1 MKKFLTLCF
10 VLLGTV
16 SFAAIT
22 DISEFRRV
30 GIMEN
35 GRIMPMD
42 SYAEHYLLKI
52 SGRKRAYR
60 PIEGEAKPTKV
71 SASQWM
77 AELFFTPS
85 ETVDDLVFIINNP
98 EVLEALN
105 LEPVKRRRYSF
116 KTLQEGLQTLEQL
129 AEKASAVEGDERNMF
144 EKDIL
149 QAYQNVGSYL
159 TLVNLFEFG
168 RPHPDFAVGNAEV
181 KKLLNLPEDKLMFSY
196 LDMLSS
202 PKVFAQRIP
211 AIAQKEP
218 ASWTSEENE
227 LFRLSSGLF
236 SWSKR
241 FKAVDVSM
249 VPMMA
254 HGQDEWVSPW
264 DAIAAGVRD
273 AELVNAI
280 KSLSQAS
287 AAFLI
292 GEQARFDE
300 ALRSYNEFVLSR
312 SGNSRELKNI
322 DREISYNKA
331 KYFFYAKS
339 LYILAFVLGLFAVL
353 FGGKGLRYTA
363 LALLL
368 CAMGL
373 HLTGMGWRMYITDRP
388 PITNLYG
395 TFVFVGV
402 ICALLGLI
410 AEYFTKNALGTMAG
424 AFTGFIMLA
433 MAGRFALEG
442 DTMGKVVAV
451 LNSNFW
457 LSTHVITINM
467 GYAGVFLAGVIG
479 HVYLIQ
485 VLLGAKRKKLLGT
498 FEPMLGFL
506 SFGLTFSFIGTMLGG
521 IWADQSWGRFWGWDP
536 KENGALLIVIWV
548 AIIYHA
554 RMANMIREVGTA
566 VGAVLGCV
574 VVMIAWLGTNLLG
587 VGLHS
592 YGFTSG
598 LARGLLIY
606 IIAEFVFCGLLW
618 LAIRFKQAASN

>member
-1 MKKFLTLCF
+1 M
-10 VLLGTV
+10 
-16 SFAAIT
+16 A
-22 DISEFRRV
+22 
-30 GIMEN
+30 IMEN

-42 SYAEHYLLKI
+42 SYAEHYLLQI

-60 PIEGEAKPTKV
+60 PVEGEEKPAKI
-71 SASQWM
+71 SAADWM

-85 ETVDDLVFIINNP
+85 KTVDDLVFIINNP
-98 EVLEALN
+98 EVLEALG

-116 KTLQEGLQTLEQL
+116 TTLQAGLGTLEEL
-129 AEKASAVEGDERNMF
+129 AEKAAAVEGEERSMF

-149 QAYQNVGSYL
+149 QAFQHVGSYL
-159 TLVNLFEFG
+159 ALVNLFEFG
-168 RPHPDFAVGNAEV
+168 RPSPDFAVQNENI
-181 KKLLNLPEDKLMFSY
+181 KKLLRLPEDKLMFSY

-202 PKVFAQRIP
+202 ASVFAQRIP

-218 ASWTSEENE
+218 ETWTNEEME

-241 FKAVDVSM
+241 FKGVNASL
-249 VPMMA
+249 VPMSA
-254 HGQDEWVSPW
+254 HGEDEWVSPW
-264 DAIAAGVRD
+264 DAIAAS
-273 AELVNAI
+273 
-280 KSLSQAS
+280 SLDPEMIGAMKNLSKAS
-287 AAFLI
+287 SAYLI
-292 GEQARFDE
+292 GEQQEFDE
-300 ALRSYNEFVLSR
+300 ALKSYNAFVVSR
-312 SGNSRELKNI
+312 AGDSREIKNI
-322 DREISYNKA
+322 DKEISYNKA
-331 KYFFYAKS
+331 NYFFYAKS
-339 LYILAFVLGLFAVL
+339 LYIIAFILGLFAVL

-424 AFTGFIMLA
+424 AFAGFIMLA

-485 VLLGAKRKKLLGT
+485 VLCGAKRKKLMGT

-554 RMANMIREVGTA
+554 RMAGMIREIGTA
-566 VGAVLGCV
+566 VVTVLGCV

-598 LARGLLIY
+598 LARGLIIY
-606 IIAEFVFCGLLW
+606 IIAEFVFCALLW
-618 LAIRFKQAASN
+618 VAIRFKHLSPS